1 MALIRHDRDYFITVD
16 GRQLMT
22 SRESESELELARLG
36 CERIRHRRDAAV
48 LIGGLGMGYT
58 LRRTLD
64 LLGAGGQVMVAE
76 LMPEVVRWNR
86 DFLGELT
93 GRPLEDRR
101 VTVRTRDVGQILHN
115 SEGAFDAILLDVD
128 NGPGAMTY
136 AGNEGLYGRSGID
149 AAMRALR
156 KGGCLAIWSVDAEA
170 RFEGRV
176 RRQGLKV
183 RRFQVRAYQGARN
196 RSRCIWTIA
205 TEAKAL
211 PAPQT
216 EERERRTMGSKR
228 GGSVRPS

>member
-1 MALIRHDRDYFITVD
+1 MALIRHDRDFFITVG

-36 CERIRHRRDAAV
+36 CERIRDRARPAV

-58 LRRTLD
+58 LRATLD
-64 LLGAGGQVMVAE
+64 LVSAQAHVVVAE

-86 DFLGELT
+86 DYLGELT

-101 VTVRTRDVGQILHN
+101 VTVRARDVGQIIRN

-136 AGNEGLYGRSGID
+136 AGNKGLYGPDGIE

-156 KGGCLAIWSVDAEA
+156 KGGSLAIWSVDAEA

-183 RRFQVRAYQGARN
+183 RRFQVRAYRGARN

-205 TEAKAL
+205 TEAKSL
-211 PAPQT
+211 PGAAD
-216 EERERRTMGSKR
+216 RSA
-228 GGSVRPS
+228 